1 MQQKQRKK
9 NLLKMA
15 FKIDFNKFFITKR
28 NQSIKIK
35 LKNLKKK
42 RGGEIIL
49 IDFGCAILCL

>member
-15 FKIDFNKFFITKR
+15 FKIEFFITKR

-42 RGGEIIL
+42 RGEIIL

>member
-1 MQQKQRKK
+1 MQHKQRKK

-15 FKIDFNKFFITKR
+15 FKIEFFITKR

-42 RGGEIIL
+42 RGGENIL